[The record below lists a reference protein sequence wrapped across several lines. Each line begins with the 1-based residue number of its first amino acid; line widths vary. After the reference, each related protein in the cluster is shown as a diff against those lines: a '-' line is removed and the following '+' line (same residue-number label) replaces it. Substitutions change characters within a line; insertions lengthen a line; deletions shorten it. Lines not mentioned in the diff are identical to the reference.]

1 MLAHH
6 PHVDAHPLTRAGRI
20 VFALLLAVAALANL
34 ATLLLASPWQQ
45 AVAVERVVDLDG
57 LGWGREG
64 ALAAGLLLLLVARA
78 LARGK
83 RHAWFLAVVLLGF
96 SLASVRIS
104 RAHFS
109 YTPLMLGLLIAL
121 LALAPLFP
129 ARSDPKALRRGYAAL
144 LLSTALFVFHNAIR
158 QFWHTRAPLAVREA
172 MTPGPHAAV
181 LLLLRILLF
190 LFLGYGVVEVLR
202 PVLRAR
208 RQRRDEQAHVR
219 AIVARCGTATA
230 AHFALAADKTYF
242 WSDSRRAVLAYRLVG
257 GVALALG
264 DPIGPDEELEP
275 LLLAFLAFCKRQDWT
290 PVLYLATPRVQVVCH
305 AWNLHAYKVGE
316 EGIVTA
322 TEFSTAGKASAPVRH
337 SVTRARKDGISV
349 RIFRGE
355 PIPEAIWAGM
365 RRVSAAWME
374 LQGTRAQMGFSMG
387 RFPSDW
393 SPELVT
399 AVALAPHGEVQAFLT
414 WTPLYQGNGWSLDNM
429 RRLPDM
435 VPGTMEMLIAES
447 INWARERGYARMS
460 IGLAPLAGLDSTLEH
475 DLSRAAYPEAHT
487 GVEASAARP
496 GGARASRQDRLSWL
510 ERSAGSLYRRKLL
523 LGNYAT
529 LYHFKA
535 KFRPEWQPR
544 YLVVTDT
551 AALPKVLLGLMR
563 AQGYTLPHMLSDAAA
578 SVRPRLRSLA
588 TRRGIHIQP
597 PASASSQA

>member
-1 MLAHH
+1 MLARY
-6 PHVDAHPLTRAGRI
+6 PRVEAHPLTRAGRI
-20 VFALLLAVAALANL
+20 AFALLLAMAALANL

-45 AVAVERVVDLDG
+45 IVAVEHVVDLDG

-83 RHAWFLAVVLLGF
+83 RHAWFLGVALLGF
-96 SLASVRIS
+96 SLVSAHIS

-144 LLSTALFVFHNAIR
+144 LLATALFVSHNVIR
-158 QFWHTRAPLAVREA
+158 QLWRTRAPLAVREA
-172 MTPGPHAAV
+172 MSPGPHAAV
-181 LLLLRILLF
+181 LFVLRILLF
-190 LFLGYGVVEVLR
+190 LFLGYGVIEVLR

-208 RQRRDEQAHVR
+208 RQWLDEQAAVR
-219 AIVARCGTATA
+219 AIVARDGTGTA
-230 AHFALAADKTYF
+230 AHFALSADKAYF
-242 WSDSRRAVLAYRLVG
+242 WSVSRRAVLAYRLVS

-264 DPIGPDEELEP
+264 DPIGPDEELAP
-275 LLLAFLAFCKRQDWT
+275 LLRAFLVYCKRQDWT
-290 PVLYLATPRVQVVCH
+290 PALYLATPRMQAACR
-305 AWNLHAYKVGE
+305 AWHLHSYQVGE
-316 EGIVTA
+316 EGIVA
-322 TEFSTAGKASAPVRH
+322 AADFSTAGKAGAPVRH
-337 SVTRARKDGISV
+337 SITRARKDGISV

-355 PIPEAIWAGM
+355 TIPETIWIGM
-365 RRVSAAWME
+365 RRVSAAWMG

-387 RFPSDW
+387 RFPADW
-393 SPELVT
+393 SPELLT
-399 AVALAPHGEVQAFLT
+399 AVALNPNGEVQAFLT

-447 INWARERGYARMS
+447 IGWARERSYARMS
-460 IGLAPLAGLDSTLEH
+460 IGLAPLAGLDSTLER
-475 DLSRAAYPEAHT
+475 DLRRAACPE
-487 GVEASAARP
+487 VRSEAEGSAART
-496 GGARASRQDRLSWL
+496 GGARASRHDRFSWL

-563 AQGYTLPHMLSDAAA
+563 AQGYTLPHMLGDAAA
-578 SVRPRLRSLA
+578 SLRPRLRSLA
-588 TRRGIHIQP
+588 SSSGIHSQP